1 MRLGSR
7 AERPHIWAIAL
18 VCAATFLW
26 ALIDTVAELFN
37 QPQPAAEVVWA
48 RYGFHLALLFSFLA
62 IRGRARTAFQSARPW
77 SQGLRGLLMLG
88 MPVFFIL
95 AAARLSTGL
104 IWSEF
109 WIAPLLILIFA
120 PPLLAERTSRLQW
133 GVALTAFTG
142 VVLMNG
148 VATDGLSW
156 AELLPLAM
164 AACFGVY
171 VLLSRQLSHE
181 RLSTSLFYTAVA
193 AFVPLTPLVFFLG
206 QLPTWHDLAVMAA
219 IGAMGLVFLW
229 ALDRACATVD
239 VSALA
244 PYFYL
249 EPLWLAALR
258 FRILGEVPHR
268 GTLIGGLIVVLAIA
282 GGAAL
287 AQFSLRRTV
296 SAPSTV
302 PH

>member
-1 MRLGSR
+1 MRPDLR
-7 AERPHIWAIAL
+7 AQRSQIWAVAL
-18 VCAATFLW
+18 VCAATLLW

-37 QPQPAAEVVWA
+37 EPQPATEVVWA
-48 RYGFHLALLFSFLA
+48 RYGFHLALLFSFLGL
-62 IRGRARTAFQSARPW
+62 RGRARTAFQSARPW

-95 AAARLSTGL
+95 AAARLSQGL

-120 PPLLAERTSRLQW
+120 PLLLAERPSRLQW
-133 GVALTAFTG
+133 VVTLTAFTG

-148 VATDGLSW
+148 VAADGLRW

-164 AACFGVY
+164 AACFGIY

-193 AFVPLTPLVFFLG
+193 AFVPLTPLMLMLG
-206 QLPTWHDLAVMAA
+206 QPPTWHDLAVMAA

-229 ALDRACATVD
+229 ALDRACASVD

-249 EPLWLAALR
+249 EPLWLVALR
-258 FRILGEVPHR
+258 FRVLGEVPHR
-268 GTLIGGLIVVLAIA
+268 GTLVGGVVVVVAIV

-287 AQFSLRRTV
+287 AQFSPRRTV
-296 SAPSTV
+296 GAPSTV